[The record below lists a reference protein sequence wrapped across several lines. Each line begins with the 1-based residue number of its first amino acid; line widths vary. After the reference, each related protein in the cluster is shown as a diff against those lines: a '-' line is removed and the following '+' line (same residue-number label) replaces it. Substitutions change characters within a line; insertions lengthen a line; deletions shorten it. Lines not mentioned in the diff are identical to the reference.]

1 MFKRT
6 FVTPRRLICC
16 SMTCDYCQ
24 ELISDLLPATDHLF
38 GIKVCH
44 EHVAMG
50 KRDNNAWLHSQNA
63 VRVKDFASAYPAIM
77 TPTLNMGGFIVK
89 KDGAWLLPLDK
100 PTPIVDATLF
110 LSLNI
115 GFYIADYF
123 ASLQPKA
130 ETKAAVAAAELA
142 RAEAE
147 AAASAKEA
155 ILAARSPA
163 AKAAE
168 RRQKAKAKAAAAVPT
183 PNLDTL
189 LKKLTPQPHQLQRRR
204 SRSRSQEQEQEQE
217 QDQEPAKQQLLPLQS
232 DLEGWTTVG

>member
-63 VRVKDFASAYPAIM
+63 VRVKDFASAYPAII

-142 RAEAE
+142 RAAPE
-147 AAASAKEA
+147 AAADAKAA

-168 RRQKAKAKAAAAVPT
+168 QRAKAKAKAAAPT

-189 LKKLTPQPHQLQRRR
+189 LKKLTPQPHQLRR
-204 SRSRSQEQEQEQE
+204 SRSRSKSQEQEQE
-217 QDQEPAKQQLLPLQS
+217 QEPAKQQLLPLPS